1 MLSLNI
7 FLPASIQ
14 FGIFIRLSLNFE
26 HCVQRLDTQSTT
38 GVLGWCH
45 AVPFWTPTIKGTIR
59 AYFTQVKKKREA
71 ERWSY
76 RADVPHHACGS
87 GSDCRKSP
95 FLHTQSRGRPP
106 GGNHTDAWG
115 GPKTPLESRASAVTV
130 WTLPMIPWPYEGDR
144 LNKGQ
149 KRGLHT
155 QTFESYSDFYCVGF
169 QRKV

>member
-59 AYFTQVKKKREA
+59 AYFTQVKKKEKQNGGLTEQMFHITLVGPARIVEKA
-71 ERWSY
+71 
-76 RADVPHHACGS
+76 
-87 GSDCRKSP
+87 P
-95 FLHTQSRGRPP
+95 FSTHKVEGVHQVGTTQM
-106 GGNHTDAWG
+106 
-115 GPKTPLESRASAVTV
+115 L
-130 WTLPMIPWPYEGDR
+130 EGDR
-144 LNKGQ
+144 RPPWRAEHQ
-149 KRGLHT
+149 
-155 QTFESYSDFYCVGF
+155 Q
-169 QRKV
+169 